1 VKTFGQGLDVRAHHL
16 ARRQFNSIREELMKN
31 PARFCSTL
39 FLFSFSIVTAAAAG
53 QAKPAS
59 PAGAPVNIFK
69 DVIDH
74 KAQIPWRPAPLL
86 GIPSEVCQLFRV
98 CEDKGAPKL
107 AMLPRLTE
115 GGQPVGRGLFLTGT
129 KDPKNPD
136 AVVLEHQTV
145 SELYFFLVAPD
156 GSLQKAAY
164 LQQGSTQWLPIAS
177 SLAKPVFEKDRN
189 DWHDWIMKLGA
200 AGK

>member
-1 VKTFGQGLDVRAHHL
+1 LDL
-16 ARRQFNSIREELMKN
+16 TWEELMNN
-31 PARFCSTL
+31 PARVCGTL
-39 FLFSFSIVTAAAAG
+39 FLFSFSIVTAAVAG

-59 PAGAPVNIFK
+59 PSGAPVNIFK

-86 GIPSEVCQLFRV
+86 GIPSDVCQLFRV

-115 GGQPVGRGLFLTGT
+115 GGQPVGRGLFLSGT

-136 AVVLEHQTV
+136 AVILEHQTV

>member
-1 VKTFGQGLDVRAHHL
+1 
-16 ARRQFNSIREELMKN
+16 MKN
-31 PARFCSTL
+31 LAIFCGIL
-39 FLFSFSIVTAAAAG
+39 FLFSFSIVTAIVAG

-59 PAGAPVNIFK
+59 PAGGPINIYK
-69 DVIDH
+69 DVMDH
-74 KAQIPWRPAPLL
+74 KAQIQWRPAPLL
-86 GIPSEVCQLFRV
+86 GIPSDVCQLFRV

-107 AMLPRLTE
+107 TMLPRLTE
-115 GGQPVGRGLFLTGT
+115 GGQPIGRGLFLTGS

-136 AVVLEHQTV
+136 AVVVEHQTV

-177 SLAKPVFEKDRN
+177 SLAKPVFEKDAK
-189 DWHDWIMKLGA
+189 DWHDWIMKLGGP
-200 AGK
+200 GK

>member
-1 VKTFGQGLDVRAHHL
+1 
-16 ARRQFNSIREELMKN
+16 MKN
-31 PARFCSTL
+31 LAIFCGTL
-39 FLFSFSIVTAAAAG
+39 FLFSFSIVTATVAG

-59 PAGAPVNIFK
+59 PAGGPVNIYK
-69 DVIDH
+69 DVLDH
-74 KAQIPWRPAPLL
+74 KAQIQWRPAPLL
-86 GIPSEVCQLFRV
+86 GIPSDVCQLFRV

-107 AMLPRLTE
+107 TMLPRLTE
-115 GGQPVGRGLFLTGT
+115 GGQPVGRGLFLTGA

-177 SLAKPVFEKDRN
+177 SLAKPVFEKDTK
-189 DWHDWIMKLGA
+189 DWHDWIMKLGGP
-200 AGK
+200 GK